1 MSRMGKTSKKI
12 VIYESDKRYADL
24 KIMLENDSIS
34 QAAFFRSIIQGYINQ
49 DRSLMEYVDKV
60 KEKKIRLPKA
70 WVRES
75 RLKRKLAQQKV
86 DDLGLNKAEIDSI
99 FDILEQENPVFEPF

>member
-24 KIMLENDSIS
+24 KIMLENDNIS

-49 DRSLMEYVDKV
+49 DRS
-60 KEKKIRLPKA
+60 
-70 WVRES
+70 
-75 RLKRKLAQQKV
+75 
-86 DDLGLNKAEIDSI
+86 
-99 FDILEQENPVFEPF
+99 